1 MLIIIIAILLLHLY
15 SGALTRTRKL
25 RLIECS
31 LCEVR
36 RCSEARGRDTGTMK
50 TWHLSQGPLTLTIWR
65 VTTNT
70 IHSAPFIQIPRCLVQ
85 TSHNGCVLYR
95 MKWFTYQLCG
105 LHLVDILVLYL
116 ICIDLVFLC
125 NLPIPNSEGE
135 CEGEE
140 RLLRNSRLLHIQD
153 KKQLR
158 KTRKLRFNSLNY
170 YLHSHFLQLDILWK
184 IHFLKVRLNSLSQ
197 PLEFLPHKI
206 IFKSSATVVKGRFYF
221 MFSGWFNSKF

>member
-1 MLIIIIAILLLHLY
+1 MLIHD
-15 SGALTRTRKL
+15 ALS
-25 RLIECS
+25 CS
-31 LCEVR
+31 MR
-36 RCSEARGRDTGTMK
+36 S
-50 TWHLSQGPLTLTIWR
+50 P
-65 VTTNT
+65 
-70 IHSAPFIQIPRCLVQ
+70 
-85 TSHNGCVLYR
+85 VLYR
-95 MKWFTYQLCG
+95 MKWSYWGLPALWLACCIFWFCIWYASIGSLC
-105 LHLVDILVLYL
+105 VS
-116 ICIDLVFLC
+116 

-135 CEGEE
+135 LE
-140 RLLRNSRLLHIQD
+140 RIETSAEFCSRLLHIQD

-221 MFSGWFNSKF
+221 MFSGWFNSKFQRMEQESEFKEKRQGQVRLFLWCCTHIS

>member
-1 MLIIIIAILLLHLY
+1 MN
-15 SGALTRTRKL
+15 
-25 RLIECS
+25 
-31 LCEVR
+31 EVIVPG
-36 RCSEARGRDTGTMK
+36 S
-50 TWHLSQGPLTLTIWR
+50 
-65 VTTNT
+65 
-70 IHSAPFIQIPRCLVQ
+70 
-85 TSHNGCVLYR
+85 TSFLAC
-95 MKWFTYQLCG
+95 M
-105 LHLVDILVLYL
+105 LHLVDLLVLYL
-116 ICIDLVFLC
+116 ICIDWVSLC
-125 NLPIPNSEGE
+125 NLPIPDSEGE
-135 CEGEE
+135 CDGEE

-221 MFSGWFNSKF
+221 MFSGWFNSKFQRMEQESEFKEKRQGQVRLFLWCCTHNPHFIIAH

>member
-1 MLIIIIAILLLHLY
+1 MTLEPGTLDTHN
-15 SGALTRTRKL
+15 LTGDNKHDSFSSIYTN
-25 RLIECS
+25 
-31 LCEVR
+31 
-36 RCSEARGRDTGTMK
+36 
-50 TWHLSQGPLTLTIWR
+50 SQ
-65 VTTNT
+65 V
-70 IHSAPFIQIPRCLVQ
+70 LVQ

-105 LHLVDILVLYL
+105 LHLVDILVLYF
-116 ICIDLVFLC
+116 ICIDWVFLC

-221 MFSGWFNSKF
+221 MFSGWFNSKFQRKWLQREKTRSG

>member
-1 MLIIIIAILLLHLY
+1 MFWDARCGLL
-15 SGALTRTRKL
+15 SFIEWSDRTG
-25 RLIECS
+25 I
-31 LCEVR
+31 
-36 RCSEARGRDTGTMK
+36 
-50 TWHLSQGPLTLTIWR
+50 
-65 VTTNT
+65 
-70 IHSAPFIQIPRCLVQ
+70 
-85 TSHNGCVLYR
+85 
-95 MKWFTYQLCG
+95 YQLFG
-105 LHLVDILVLYL
+105 LHVASSRYFGF
-116 ICIDLVFLC
+116 VFYMHWLHWVSLC

-221 MFSGWFNSKF
+221 MFSGWFNSKFQRMEQESEFKEKRQGQVRLFLVSCSHIS